1 MKKLLLTLLCVLA
14 SASAAAQVVNA
25 KGVAT
30 VNYTKKITPQQ
41 KEAAYVAAQVAA
53 IERYFAENGEAE
65 AENFDAIKPKVEANL
80 DKFVMSTT
88 VLTEQDQPQLS
99 KYSIAVR
106 SEINLAKLRTTL
118 RANSEAGKAAPVSN
132 SEMVYVFVAR
142 EAASV
147 KSFDARV
154 VQRQDVEVKGNMNA
168 SVSDQG
174 REGESVKG
182 NSVSTNANRSRAV
195 KVDANRSVSVTT
207 GGSSTQKMDE
217 ASYRLMS
224 MANYRTSVTSVFS
237 QAGFKVSDPD
247 FVLSDAD
254 MKSVN
259 ADYAKGND
267 LEPATV
273 RGIVASL
280 RKESIPL
287 VVLATFDVGV
297 PTDDPATGLRRVAVT
312 VTARVLD
319 VQGTRPREVASVPA
333 VQYVAVAPDNAVAST
348 KAMKDASVAASREIV
363 SRLNASGVR

>member
-1 MKKLLLTLLCVLA
+1 MKKILLTLLCLLA
-14 SASAAAQVVNA
+14 SASSMAQVVNA

-30 VNYTKKITPQQ
+30 VSYTKKITPQQ

-88 VLTEQDQPQLS
+88 VLTEQDQPTLS

-106 SEINLAKLRTTL
+106 TEINLAKLRTTL
-118 RANSEAGKAAPVSN
+118 RANSEAGKAAPASN

-147 KSFDARV
+147 KSFDAKV
-154 VQRQDVEVKGNMNA
+154 VQRRDVEAKGQVTS
-168 SVSDQG
+168 SVSDKG
-174 REGESVKG
+174 REGESIG
-182 NSVSTNANRSRAV
+182 NSSVSTNASRNRAV
-195 KVDANRSVSVTT
+195 KVDGSTSVTVTT
-207 GGSSTQKMDE
+207 GGSSTQKTDE
-217 ASYRLMS
+217 STYRVMS

-259 ADYAKGND
+259 ADYAKGDD
-267 LEPATV
+267 LTPATV

-287 VVLATFDVGV
+287 VVLATFDAGV
-297 PTDDPATGLRRVAVT
+297 PSDDPATGLRRVTVT

-319 VQGTRPREVASVPA
+319 VQGPRPREVASVPA
-333 VQYVAVAPDNAVAST
+333 VQYVAVAPDSTVAST
-348 KAMKDASVAASREIV
+348 KAMKDASIAASREIV
-363 SRLNASGVR
+363 SRLNAGGVR

>member
-1 MKKLLLTLLCVLA
+1 MKKILLCLLCMLA
-14 SASAAAQVVNA
+14 SAPSMAQVVNA

-30 VNYTKKITPQQ
+30 VSYTKKITPAQ
-41 KEAAYVAAQVAA
+41 KEAAYVAAQVSA

-65 AENFDAIKPKVEANL
+65 AENFDAIKPKIEANL
-80 DKFVMSTT
+80 DKFILSTT
-88 VLTEQDQPQLS
+88 VLSEQDQAGLS

-106 SEINLAKLRTTL
+106 TEINLAKLRTTL
-118 RANSEAGKAAPVSN
+118 RANSEAGKAAPASN

-154 VQRQDVEVKGNMNA
+154 VQRQDVDIKGKVSS
-168 SVSDQG
+168 SVSDHG
-174 REGESVKG
+174 REGEAVGAS
-182 NSVSTNANRSRAV
+182 SVSTSATRNRSA
-195 KVDANRSVSVTT
+195 KVDGNVSTTVTT
-207 GGSSTQKMDE
+207 GGSSTVKTDE
-217 ASYRLMS
+217 SSYRLMS

-259 ADYAKGND
+259 VDYSKGND
-267 LEPATV
+267 LAPATL
-273 RGIVASL
+273 RGIVSSL
-280 RKESIPL
+280 RKENIPL

-297 PTDDPATGLRRVAVT
+297 PGDDPATGLRRVTVT
-312 VTARVLD
+312 VSARVLD

-333 VQYVAVAPDNAVAST
+333 VQYVALAPDNAVAST
-348 KAMKDASVAASREIV
+348 KAIKEASIAASREIV
-363 SRLNASGVR
+363 SRLNASNVH